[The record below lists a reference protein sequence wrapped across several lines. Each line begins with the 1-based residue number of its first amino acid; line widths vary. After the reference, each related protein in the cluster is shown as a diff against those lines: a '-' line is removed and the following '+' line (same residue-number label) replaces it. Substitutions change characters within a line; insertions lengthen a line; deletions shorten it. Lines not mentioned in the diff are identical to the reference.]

1 MVIDCHVHTCAFA
14 PEHGLT
20 SAHLLRTLPF
30 RFMRWRFGL
39 IGSDAQTEVE
49 LERKL
54 FATIEQAT
62 DLDAI
67 ALLAFDAVYT
77 PDGQLDHANT
87 HFYVKNDY
95 VIDLARRH
103 RKILFAC
110 SVHPFRKDA
119 LQELE
124 RCIAGGAVLMKW
136 LPITQ
141 NFSPADPRCI
151 PLYECLAHHRVPLL
165 SHTGGEATL
174 PQPAPHTADPALL
187 EEPLR
192 RGVTVIA
199 AHCGT
204 RSMLFQTDFF
214 PTFAR
219 MAREYPNL
227 YGDTSALNLPFRW
240 YAYDK
245 LMNDAELRA
254 KLVHGSDWP
263 IFPTP
268 NPRKNGA
275 ESLHLLSDSNW
286 IRRDIEIKKQ
296 LGFDAAYWNRAASV
310 LRLPTS
316 PAAVSA

>member
-1 MVIDCHVHTCAFA
+1 MVIDCHVHTCAFS

-20 SAHLLRTLPF
+20 SPHLLRTAPF

-39 IGSDAQTEVE
+39 HGSDARTEVE
-49 LERKL
+49 LEGKL
-54 FATIEQAT
+54 FATLGGAR
-62 DLDAI
+62 DLDA
-67 ALLAFDAVYT
+67 AAVLAFDAVYT
-77 PDGQLDHANT
+77 PSGQMDSTNT
-87 HFYVKNDY
+87 HLYVKNDY
-95 VIDLARRH
+95 VMELARAH
-103 RKILFAC
+103 RKILFGC
-110 SVHPFRKDA
+110 SVHPYRADA
-119 LQELE
+119 LAELE

-141 NFSPADPRCI
+141 NFSPADPRCF

-174 PQPAPHTADPALL
+174 PQLAPQTADPALL
-187 EEPLR
+187 EPALD

-204 RSMLFQTDFF
+204 KSMPWQIDYF

-240 YAYDK
+240 YAYDA
-245 LMNDAELRA
+245 LLNDPELRA

-268 NPRKNGA
+268 NPRKLGA
-275 ESLHLLSDSNW
+275 ESLHLLGESNW
-286 IRRDIEIKKQ
+286 IQRDIEIKKQ
-296 LGFDAAYWNRAASV
+296 LGFDEAYWQRAAGI
-310 LRLPTS
+310 LRKLI
-316 PAAVSA
+316 